1 MDETINSD
9 SNLGQRLNKIK
20 KTESRYILYRGNVI
34 PIATKLT
41 IGRDKSNSIVLDDV
55 LVSRFHAVI
64 QKIKNAYFVMDLN
77 SRNGTEVNGERVP
90 SDKYIR
96 INPEDVLR
104 FGRTDFSIK

>member
-1 MDETINSD
+1 MDETINHD
-9 SNLGQRLNKIK
+9 SNLGQRLEKIK

-34 PIATKLT
+34 PIVAKLT

-64 QKIKNAYFVMDLN
+64 QKIKNAYFLMDLN
-77 SRNGTEVNGERVP
+77 SKNGTEINGKKVP

-96 INPEDVLR
+96 IKPDDVIR